1 MAHNCT
7 ICGEPIPD
15 DVPFKFHGWDGNDC
29 PKPPAHKDVVVV
41 QSGIRQ
47 KRDGTIAFFVGDQEI
62 ECATMREAEAM
73 LADLNAMVKQS
84 GGSTHLPLSN

>member
-1 MAHNCT
+1 MPHPCT

-15 DVPFKFHGWDGNDC
+15 EIPMRFHGWDGNDC
-29 PKPPAHKDVVVV
+29 PKPPMKKDLVVV

-47 KRDGTIAFFVGDQEI
+47 KRDGTIWFFVGSQEI
-62 ECATMREAEAM
+62 ECASMREAEAM

-84 GGSTHLPLSN
+84 GGDTLPPGVN